1 MQIIEYV
8 SQKQTRVCRSTY
20 AAELYSA
27 LDLAGLL
34 FNISLT
40 LTEVLEGPSTACAL
54 ADKFEAGKLALE
66 ADLVIDAASVF
77 DHTATTEPRTPHDA
91 TMTIHSL
98 KLRELLESCK
108 LTRLIW
114 FGTRSM
120 LADGLNKGT
129 IDRAAL
135 QLAISEA
142 CGNIDQAVRGHQIPK
157 QTPEQSS
164 RNEQPKSRGV
174 HPTQSPT

>member
-1 MQIIEYV
+1 MAISDSGFKGKDQDHVAIRSGLICLVDRDFPQLGRNGMQIIECI
-8 SQKQTRVCRSTY
+8 SKKQTRVCRSTY

-77 DHTATTEPRTPHDA
+77 DHTAKHL
-91 TMTIHSL
+91 TM
-98 KLRELLESCK
+98 R
-108 LTRLIW
+108 
-114 FGTRSM
+114 
-120 LADGLNKGT
+120 
-129 IDRAAL
+129 
-135 QLAISEA
+135 Q
-142 CGNIDQAVRGHQIPK
+142 
-157 QTPEQSS
+157 
-164 RNEQPKSRGV
+164 
-174 HPTQSPT
+174 